1 LDPAGQPQGD
11 IAPWDEILFPFDPAL
26 QSDNGLK
33 QTQITRG
40 QQYGTVVEETYSC
53 DSNGIIEVEI
63 ADAANQYS
71 RRFRL
76 RGK

>member
-1 LDPAGQPQGD
+1 LDSAGQPQGD

-33 QTQITRG
+33 QAPITRG
-40 QQYGTVVEETYSC
+40 QQYGTVIEETYSC